1 MAQVRSKQPSVQYV
15 RAAGGS
21 VMPKPR
27 SDIVRPR
34 YRGAIG
40 VLRAANRYL
49 LVQRSEGLA
58 KGGAWCFP
66 GGHIECGENSRA
78 AIVRELWEELG
89 IRIVPMH
96 RLGAV
101 RVPDAKY
108 VLATWL
114 IDYDGAPLQ
123 PNTAEVTDTKWL
135 TIDEIRQHPRG
146 LPTNE
151 HVLRMLEELPG

>member
-1 MAQVRSKQPSVQYV
+1 MV
-15 RAAGGS
+15 
-21 VMPKPR
+21 KPR
-27 SDIVRPR
+27 PNTTRPR
-34 YRGAIG
+34 YRGAIA

-49 LVQRSEGLA
+49 LVQRAEGIV

-66 GGHIECGENSRA
+66 GGHLETGENSRA

-89 IRIVPMH
+89 IRVVPAR

-114 IDYDGAPLQ
+114 IDYDGAPLH
-123 PNTAEVTDTKWL
+123 PDATEIADTKWL
-135 TIDEIRQHPRG
+135 TIDEIRQHPHG
-146 LPTNE
+146 LATNE
-151 HVLRMLEELPG
+151 HVLRMLEG